1 MPLSGR
7 VILRWEDPLLL
18 LLELWNHPSLVFNR
32 EYLRLLLRL
41 GLNLWF
47 NPNLAL
53 KGYSVT
59 SLERFFSLSVSISK
73 HSTRH
78 PFLSRACHR
87 TAVLAT
93 GQGHN
98 INQEQNA
105 PSVRDES
112 DDTQVYSEIP
122 SPSRLPLSR
131 KDLDEVKKYMDDN
144 IRPHSKTKGN
154 SVNPQAELNQIKI
167 NLRELCKIQGN
178 LVLNAESVGLL
189 WKKKIFRRLNVCSLY
204 SIEFHLIPST
214 HYRNITMKIL
224 VVLMVADAEW
234 CSRGLREVC
243 FQNLWSRWI

>member
-1 MPLSGR
+1 MVQSQSRPQ
-7 VILRWEDPLLL
+7 
-18 LLELWNHPSLVFNR
+18 
-32 EYLRLLLRL
+32 
-41 GLNLWF
+41 GL
-47 NPNLAL
+47 A
-53 KGYSVT
+53 SQV
-59 SLERFFSLSVSISK
+59 SSVSLASQSRLA
-73 HSTRH
+73 STQH
-78 PFLSRACHR
+78 VIPSSQEPAR

-98 INQEQNA
+98 INQERNA
-105 PSVRDES
+105 RSVRDES
-112 DDTQVYSEIP
+112 DDTEIP

-131 KDLDEVKKYMDDN
+131 KDLDEVKKYMDVN
-144 IRPHSKTKGN
+144 IHPHSKTKGN
-154 SVNPQAELNQIKI
+154 SVNPQAEFDQIKV

-189 WKKKIFRRLNVCSLY
+189 WKKKIFRKLNVCSLY
-204 SIEFHLIPST
+204 SIEFHLIPPT